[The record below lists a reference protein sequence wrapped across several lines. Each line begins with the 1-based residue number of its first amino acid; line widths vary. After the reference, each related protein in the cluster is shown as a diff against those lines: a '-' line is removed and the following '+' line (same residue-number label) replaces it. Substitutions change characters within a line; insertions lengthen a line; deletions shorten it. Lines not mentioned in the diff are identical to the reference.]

1 MIDVTPGLLE
11 RRPRLA
17 KAVVEVLTET
27 ADRVER
33 EGFAQHAFFD
43 MHTGRYCTRGH
54 FTQVVLDKYRGQSV
68 LIDGVDLWKS
78 VIAACDMALA
88 LHLGQGVATW
98 NDMPGRT
105 KTEIVEVLKN
115 VAASVRLAVSA

>member
-17 KAVVEVLTET
+17 KAVAEVLTET
-27 ADRVER
+27 AGRVER

-43 MHTGRYCTRGH
+43 GVTGLYCTRGH
-54 FTQVVLDKYRGQSV
+54 FTQVVLDKYRGQNI

-78 VIAACDMALA
+78 VIAGCDMVLA
-88 LHLGQGVATW
+88 MHLGQGVATW
-98 NDMPGRT
+98 NDTPGRT
-105 KTEIVEVLKN
+105 KDEIVQVLRN